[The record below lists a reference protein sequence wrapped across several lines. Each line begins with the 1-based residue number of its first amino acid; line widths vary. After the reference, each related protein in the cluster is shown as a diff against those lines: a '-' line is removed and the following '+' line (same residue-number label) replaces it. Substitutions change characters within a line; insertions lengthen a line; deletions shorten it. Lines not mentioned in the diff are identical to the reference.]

1 MASPG
6 ENPLSTPGDDRVATA
21 SADRRT
27 VRLLLAYEG
36 TRYSGWQVQPGRQT
50 VQGTL
55 AAAIRSISGEVVCP
69 RGASRTDAGVHAMG
83 QVAAFETA
91 ARLEPARWRA
101 ALNARLPDDIAV
113 LEAREA
119 ADGFDPV
126 GAARS
131 KRYRYRIHDGP
142 YRPVF
147 DRRLVW
153 QWRSPL
159 DVGRMAIAAGHLV
172 GEHDFTSF
180 ETTPSQRLSKVRSIH
195 SLTVVRTGG
204 PIERPAG
211 PETVRAADE
220 ADLFGPEVWIE
231 VEGNGFL
238 HNMVRII
245 VGTLVMVGSG
255 RRAAAWV
262 AEALAARSRPAAGPT
277 APPQGLTLLW
287 IRLHDEPGA
296 ATEKTVPAACG
307 RAGFRTD
314 HDT

>member
-1 MASPG
+1 MELPLDEPPGSPETVRNG
-6 ENPLSTPGDDRVATA
+6 PACPG
-21 SADRRT
+21 RT

-55 AAAIRSISGEVVCP
+55 AAAIRSISGETVLP

-83 QVAAFETA
+83 QVAAFETTA
-91 ARLEPARWRA
+91 KLEPPRWRA

-113 LEAREA
+113 LEARQA
-119 ADGFDPV
+119 SDGFDPV
-126 GAARS
+126 GAARA

-153 QWRSPL
+153 QWRAAL
-159 DVGRMAIAAGHLV
+159 DVAGMEEASRALV

-180 ETTPSQRLSKVRSIH
+180 ETTPSQRLSKVRTIH
-195 SLTVVRTGG
+195 SLAVVRAGTVMGGPDAPVATGG
-204 PIERPAG
+204 AGCPA
-211 PETVRAADE
+211 
-220 ADLFGPEVWIE
+220 PEVWIE

-255 RRAAAWV
+255 RRDPAWV
-262 AEALAARSRPAAGPT
+262 AEVLAARSRPAAGPT
-277 APPQGLTLLW
+277 APPQGLVLLW
-287 IRLHDEPGA
+287 IDLDRAAAKPEEGA
-296 ATEKTVPAACG
+296 PADARERG
-307 RAGFRTD
+307 RSA
-314 HDT
+314 